1 MLLLLLIGAGVQAPT
16 TISPVPTRITD
27 EYATRADDEYT
38 VRMTEEYATRLTEE
52 T

>member
-1 MLLLLLIGAGVQAPT
+1 MLLLLLLGAGTQAPAVLT
-16 TISPVPTRITD
+16 PVPTRISD
-27 EYATRADDEYT
+27 EYATRLSEEYT